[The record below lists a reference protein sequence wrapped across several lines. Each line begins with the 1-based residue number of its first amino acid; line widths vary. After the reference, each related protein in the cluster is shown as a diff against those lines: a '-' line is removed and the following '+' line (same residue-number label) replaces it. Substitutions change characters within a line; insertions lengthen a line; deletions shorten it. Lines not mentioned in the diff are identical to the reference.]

1 MGLFPAS
8 LSKMFILPMLF
19 CTACTRHVSD
29 QELFNRAVVAGES
42 ANAKVRWYIFSEI
55 AKAEAKHGYY
65 DDALQALK
73 LTDEFPDQLFV
84 DIVSIR
90 AGNGDVSGAKTMA
103 EGPAN
108 QEEKWKCLD
117 RIADAQAESGDVN
130 GARET
135 LTLLPTRFQQ
145 DVLEAIGTHQ
155 AQSGDLESALKTAGE
170 MERGWSDGVL
180 FEVADRFAA
189 RGDKAQAHQIALRIT
204 EPDMARS
211 VGAAHSPV
219 SRPCN
224 PCDLAA
230 QESDSGN
237 YDDALK
243 WLNGAKCDCRTVAFI
258 HERGGNATAA
268 EYSMRSCP
276 NPADVSAGMAELA
289 KELAAKGDI
298 GAALRFAD
306 GVHVTG
312 ADFEEGYRAPALRDI
327 ARNWASKDRKAAL
340 KWAESKPDGYQ
351 RAMALLGVA
360 EASAVMPNRVLNK
373 NGPPPPARC
382 Q

>member
-1 MGLFPAS
+1 ML
-8 LSKMFILPMLF
+8 ILAMLF
-19 CTACTRHVSD
+19 MVNGTACTRHVSD
-29 QELFNRAVVAGES
+29 RELFNRAVVAGKS
-42 ANAKVRWYIFSEI
+42 ANANARWYIFSEI

-73 LTDEFPDQLFV
+73 LTDKFPDQLIV

-90 AGNGDVSGAKTMA
+90 ARNGDISSAKTMA
-103 EGPAN
+103 ESTAS
-108 QEEKWKCLD
+108 QEEKWKCLE
-117 RIADAQAESGDVN
+117 RIADVQAESGDVI

-135 LTLLPTRFQQ
+135 LRSLPTRFQQ
-145 DVLEAIGTHQ
+145 DVLETIGTHQ
-155 AQSGDLESALKTAGE
+155 AQSGDVESALKTARE

-180 FEVADRFAA
+180 FEVADKFAA

-204 EPDMARS
+204 DPVMARN
-211 VGAAHSPV
+211 VGIAHSPLPPP
-219 SRPCN
+219 SN

-230 QESDSGN
+230 QEADSGKYN
-237 YDDALK
+237 DAVKRLD
-243 WLNGAKCDCRTVAFI
+243 GSKCDCRTVAYI
-258 HERGGNATAA
+258 HERGGNPAAA
-268 EYSMRSCP
+268 EHSMRSCP

-289 KELAAKGDI
+289 KESAAKGDI

-312 ADFEEGYRAPALRDI
+312 ADFEEGYLAPALRDI
-327 ARNWASKDRKAAL
+327 GRSWASKDRKAAL

-360 EASAVMPNRVLNK
+360 EGMETKPKDV
-373 NGPPPPARC
+373 PPPPARHP
-382 Q
+382 